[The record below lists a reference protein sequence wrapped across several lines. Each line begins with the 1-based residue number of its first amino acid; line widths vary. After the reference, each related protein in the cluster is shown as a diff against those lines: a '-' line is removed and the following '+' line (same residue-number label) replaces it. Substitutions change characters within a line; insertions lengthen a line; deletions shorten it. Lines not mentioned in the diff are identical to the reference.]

1 MQCMS
6 DRFNRLEDDVDAA
19 RLQSVRVTGGTGNI
33 FTNYHLFVLHADIL
47 HISSFMYVNPV
58 VRRIDIKRGG
68 LKLKCCLSKYVERF
82 PADFHCSVK
91 NVKVDQKLF
100 FRTKTYALSLIQVI
114 RVSVECHWLISKD
127 AAKYLSDHSEAFL
140 FISISDKMIN

>member
-58 VRRIDIKRGG
+58 VRRMCKV
-68 LKLKCCLSKYVERF
+68 SKM
-82 PADFHCSVK
+82 
-91 NVKVDQKLF
+91 
-100 FRTKTYALSLIQVI
+100 FRYRLDSGSSMKI
-114 RVSVECHWLISKD
+114 
-127 AAKYLSDHSEAFL
+127 
-140 FISISDKMIN
+140 

>member
-1 MQCMS
+1 MS

-58 VRRIDIKRGG
+58 VRRIVHFQTTRNTKV
-68 LKLKCCLSKYVERF
+68 LQV
-82 PADFHCSVK
+82 CS
-91 NVKVDQKLF
+91 
-100 FRTKTYALSLIQVI
+100 R
-114 RVSVECHWLISKD
+114 KD
-127 AAKYLSDHSEAFL
+127 DPFCI
-140 FISISDKMIN
+140 FWMFM

>member
-58 VRRIDIKRGG
+58 VRRMMMMMFIMFQSEG
-68 LKLKCCLSKYVERF
+68 
-82 PADFHCSVK
+82 
-91 NVKVDQKLF
+91 
-100 FRTKTYALSLIQVI
+100 TMI
-114 RVSVECHWLISKD
+114 RMD
-127 AAKYLSDHSEAFL
+127 APNRH
-140 FISISDKMIN
+140 

>member
-47 HISSFMYVNPV
+47 HISFFMYVNPSCQEN
-58 VRRIDIKRGG
+58 IEFPP
-68 LKLKCCLSKYVERF
+68 KLMREKNLSR
-82 PADFHCSVK
+82 
-91 NVKVDQKLF
+91 
-100 FRTKTYALSLIQVI
+100 
-114 RVSVECHWLISKD
+114 
-127 AAKYLSDHSEAFL
+127 AKAGYTDY
-140 FISISDKMIN
+140 